1 MNDEGYQY
9 GDTHPMSS
17 YMSPQGNPNN
27 RIDLNQ
33 PQDNI
38 PYPNQSLYDNS
49 FKGRTKFDILFFFN

>member
-1 MNDEGYQY
+1 
-9 GDTHPMSS
+9 
-17 YMSPQGNPNN
+17 MSPQGNPNN